1 MEKKYYDLI
10 VEIIKEH
17 RKYRGLESIL
27 NDIANDVY
35 ERSHSIFSAI
45 TEESVLKEYLKKAV
59 TTSIITVS
67 RKSNLN
73 SRKNQIDVKELLE
86 NKISSSDDVIVNVE
100 SVTSELN
107 EDDFQDLQEEISES
121 VEESNDVNKNLV
133 DLMINGVKSD
143 IEESENS
150 LEVYASLDNI
160 DIKEENLSTNVEEV
174 VSEQLE
180 FELQENAEEPTS
192 EEVEEI
198 VFETNLEKD
207 SDILEESLSLELEED
222 LSEDMEEFS
231 LESNLEEND
240 DVLNEDLAIEQQE
253 DFDSEDL
260 TEEVEEFTLE
270 VNDEHSEFSLQENIE
285 NEVVSQDME
294 EISFEDNL
302 EENSDVLEEIS
313 SLELEEDL
321 SEDMEEFSFES
332 NLEENDEVLNED
344 FELKQ
349 QEDFDS
355 DDLTEEVEEFTLEV
369 NDERSEF
376 SLQENAE
383 NEVVSQDMEE
393 ISCEADLKDTVVLED
408 SLSINLDEVD
418 EFENDIDE
426 VEDFSLV
433 SSSEDL
439 IAIDDDANFSLHE
452 ENEVAEASNSLE
464 EVIIE
469 PILEDSVEVL
479 EEALSIDNIPQQDVE
494 EYSFEANV
502 EVNDDALS
510 SESEFEIQEISES
523 VVDLQVEDDSGVGYQ
538 DNGIQDLQIDEI
550 TESDND
556 SLNVMDFNTQIH
568 ESYEIEQEV
577 SSLAKYMGFDHEK
590 YKPTYDTEKIFN
602 KITQLDSEYP
612 ERQVLKICDLKY
624 NQRMSIQNIS
634 KNLGTSQSD
643 VLVVLNAVINI
654 IKD

>member
-10 VEIIKEH
+10 IEIIKEH

-270 VNDEHSEFSLQENIE
+270 VNDE
-285 NEVVSQDME
+285 
-294 EISFEDNL
+294 
-302 EENSDVLEEIS
+302 
-313 SLELEEDL
+313 
-321 SEDMEEFSFES
+321 
-332 NLEENDEVLNED
+332 
-344 FELKQ
+344 
-349 QEDFDS
+349 
-355 DDLTEEVEEFTLEV
+355 
-369 NDERSEF
+369 RSEF

-568 ESYEIEQEV
+568 ESYEMEQED
-577 SSLAKYMGFDHEK
+577 SSLAKYIDFDHEK